1 MYISETCENADCGPN
16 KRCVIR
22 RGRPKCICSPLC
34 KASKDKK
41 TENNFKVVE
50 LIDNKFPLN
59 LSEYNIKIKPNRRKN
74 SNFNKVEKFLKNQSK
89 SKNKTVQSD
98 SNKNLVKSD
107 KLIMNENGVNIISNN
122 SKNNIRHRHK
132 KIINNNRTLNK
143 INDKNFVFNE
153 RRLKNNKRNSSTNIG
168 DQIRSGF
175 FIEDLTSKSKS
186 LDSNKVMVRYF
197 LI

>member
-1 MYISETCENADCGPN
+1 M
-16 KRCVIR
+16 
-22 RGRPKCICSPLC
+22 
-34 KASKDKK
+34 
-41 TENNFKVVE
+41 
-50 LIDNKFPLN
+50 
-59 LSEYNIKIKPNRRKN
+59 
-74 SNFNKVEKFLKNQSK
+74 KNQSK

-98 SNKNLVKSD
+98 SNTNLAKSD
-107 KLIMNENGVNIISNN
+107 KLIMSENGVNIISNN

-153 RRLKNNKRNSSTNIG
+153 RRLKNNKRTFNGNSSINIG

-186 LDSNKVMVRYF
+186 LDSNKVMVSF
-197 LI
+197 LKTMYLLKTTEDQEHCLQLWYTMLLLHCF